1 MKVRLKLNPGDRGTK
16 KLHALYGDKLLCVRY
31 RSDAGQERRYKT
43 VELVVEEMPWKPNT
57 PPAAAA
63 SPADRLVAVKVE
75 YCERDLQQRVRNAG
89 GRWEPT
95 RKHWLLRQDKAVEL
109 GLEDRVSEI
118 DETP

>member
-31 RSDAGQERRYKT
+31 RYDAEQKKRYKT
-43 VELVVEEMPWKPNT
+43 VELVVEESPWKP
-57 PPAAAA
+57 PAPSA
-63 SPADRLVAVKVE
+63 SPADRLVAVQVE
-75 YCERDLQQRVRNAG
+75 YYERDLQQRVRNAG
-89 GRWEPT
+89 GKWESA
-95 RKHWLLRQDKAVEL
+95 RKHWLLRHDKAVEL

>member
-1 MKVRLKLNPGDRGTK
+1 MKVRLKLNPGDQGTK

-31 RSDAGQERRYKT
+31 RSDAERKKRYKT
-43 VELVVEEMPWKPNT
+43 VEIVVEEMPWKP
-57 PPAAAA
+57 PAPSAA
-63 SPADRLVAVKVE
+63 PADRLVAVQVE

-89 GRWEPT
+89 GRWEPA
-95 RKHWLLRQDKAVEL
+95 RKHWLLRHDKAVEL